1 VECVLTQ
8 LVRVSN
14 PIVTNDL
21 FLSTALV
28 GDQLIRRNVFSALM
42 SVALVL
48 LCCSCASRLL
58 QGALTPNAQSADG
71 TTKVPILVATTRNR
85 ATSDPGEVFDS
96 NRGAEV
102 AYASIVVSIPPDSA
116 RKIGEI
122 QWPSAPPGDPARN
135 FVTVSAKYLDNQSFS
150 GAVTAVAKQT
160 RRTKVLVF
168 VHGFNNRFDEAVYRL
183 AQIVQDSKV
192 PAIPVLFSW
201 PSRGEVRLVAY
212 AYDRESVSYSNTA
225 LEQLLDTLSANPN
238 VNEITVLAHSMGCV
252 VALEALQ
259 ATHSRR
265 FGDKIKNVLLVAPD
279 VAVND
284 FQTEIQQLGRRRPRI
299 ALFISQDDGALKLS
313 RTIAGGI
320 QRLGDIDPQQEPYK
334 TEFARE
340 GIMVFDLS
348 HLNGEA
354 HSRAFEDITSVMGMI
369 KQRLAAGQQ
378 LSSSGALSAAAAQ

>member
-1 VECVLTQ
+1 M
-8 LVRVSN
+8 
-14 PIVTNDL
+14 
-21 FLSTALV
+21 
-28 GDQLIRRNVFSALM
+28 IRRNVFSALI
-42 SVALVL
+42 SVALAL

-58 QGALTPNAQSADG
+58 QGALTPNAQSANG

-85 ATSDPGEVFDS
+85 ATSNPGEMFDS
-96 NRGAEV
+96 SRGPEV

-135 FVTVSAKYLDNQSFS
+135 FVTVSADYLDNQSFS
-150 GAVTAVAKQT
+150 DAVTKVAKQT

-212 AYDRESVSYSNTA
+212 ASDRESASYSRTA

-238 VNEITVLAHSMGCV
+238 VKEITVLAHSMGSV
-252 VALEALQ
+252 VALEALREIQ
-259 ATHSRR
+259 SRR
-265 FGDKIKNVLLVAPD
+265 FGDKVKNVLLVAPD

-284 FQTEIQQLGRRRPRI
+284 FQTEIQQLGRKRPRI

-313 RTIAGGI
+313 RTIAGGV

-334 TEFARE
+334 TEFAQE

-348 HLNGEA
+348 HLDGEA

-378 LSSSGALSAAAAQ
+378 FASSSEVGR

>member
-1 VECVLTQ
+1 
-8 LVRVSN
+8 
-14 PIVTNDL
+14 
-21 FLSTALV
+21 
-28 GDQLIRRNVFSALM
+28 LIRRNVFSALM
-42 SVALVL
+42 SIALVL

-85 ATSDPGEVFDS
+85 ATSDPGEMFDS
-96 NRGAEV
+96 NRGQEA

-135 FVTVSAKYLDNQSFS
+135 FVTVSADYLDNQSFS
-150 GAVTAVAKQT
+150 GAITKAAKQT

-183 AQIVQDSKV
+183 AQIVHDSNV

-212 AYDRESVSYSNTA
+212 AYDRESANYSHTA

-252 VALEALQ
+252 VALEALR
-259 ATHSRR
+259 AIHSRK
-265 FGDKIKNVLLVAPD
+265 FGDKVKNVLLVAPD

-284 FQTEIQQLGRRRPRI
+284 FQTEIQQLGHRRPRI

-334 TEFARE
+334 TDFARE

-348 HLNGEA
+348 HLDGEA

>member
-1 VECVLTQ
+1 
-8 LVRVSN
+8 
-14 PIVTNDL
+14 
-21 FLSTALV
+21 
-28 GDQLIRRNVFSALM
+28 M
-42 SVALVL
+42 SIALVL

-85 ATSDPGEVFDS
+85 ATSDPGEMFDN
-96 NRGAEV
+96 NRGQEA

-135 FVTVSAKYLDNQSFS
+135 FVTVSADYLDNQSFS
-150 GAVTAVAKQT
+150 GAITKVAKQT
-160 RRTKVLVF
+160 RRAKVLVF

-183 AQIVQDSKV
+183 AQIVHDSNV

-212 AYDRESVSYSNTA
+212 AYDRESANYSHTA

-252 VALEALQ
+252 VALEALR
-259 ATHSRR
+259 AIHSRR
-265 FGDKIKNVLLVAPD
+265 FGDKVKNVLLVAPD

-284 FQTEIQQLGRRRPRI
+284 FQTEIQQLGHRRPRI

-348 HLNGEA
+348 HLDGEA

>member
-1 VECVLTQ
+1 
-8 LVRVSN
+8 
-14 PIVTNDL
+14 
-21 FLSTALV
+21 
-28 GDQLIRRNVFSALM
+28 M
-42 SVALVL
+42 SIALVL

-85 ATSDPGEVFDS
+85 ATSDPGEMFDS
-96 NRGAEV
+96 NRGQEA

-135 FVTVSAKYLDNQSFS
+135 FVTVSADYLDNQSFS
-150 GAVTAVAKQT
+150 GAITKAAKQT

-183 AQIVQDSKV
+183 AQIVHDSNV
-192 PAIPVLFSW
+192 SAIPVLFSW

-212 AYDRESVSYSNTA
+212 AYDRESANYSHAA

-252 VALEALQ
+252 VALEALR
-259 ATHSRR
+259 AIHSRK
-265 FGDKIKNVLLVAPD
+265 FGDKVKNVLLVAPD

-284 FQTEIQQLGRRRPRI
+284 FQTEIQQLGHRRLRI

-334 TEFARE
+334 TDFARE

-348 HLNGEA
+348 HLDGEA

-378 LSSSGALSAAAAQ
+378 LSSPGALSAAAAQ

>member
-1 VECVLTQ
+1 
-8 LVRVSN
+8 
-14 PIVTNDL
+14 
-21 FLSTALV
+21 
-28 GDQLIRRNVFSALM
+28 M
-42 SVALVL
+42 SIALVL

-85 ATSDPGEVFDS
+85 ATSDPGEMFDS
-96 NRGAEV
+96 NRGQEV
-102 AYASIVVSIPPDSA
+102 AYASIVVSIPPESA

-135 FVTVSAKYLDNQSFS
+135 FVVSADYLDNQSFS
-150 GAVTAVAKQT
+150 GAITKVAKQT
-160 RRTKVLVF
+160 RRTKILVF

-183 AQIVQDSKV
+183 AQIVHDSNV

-212 AYDRESVSYSNTA
+212 AYDRESANYSHTA

-252 VALEALQ
+252 VALEALR
-259 ATHSRR
+259 AIHSRR
-265 FGDKIKNVLLVAPD
+265 FGDKVKNVLLVAPD

-284 FQTEIQQLGRRRPRI
+284 FQTEIQQLGHRRPRI

-348 HLNGEA
+348 HLDGEA

>member
-1 VECVLTQ
+1 
-8 LVRVSN
+8 
-14 PIVTNDL
+14 
-21 FLSTALV
+21 
-28 GDQLIRRNVFSALM
+28 M

-58 QGALTPNAQSADG
+58 QGALTPNAQSANG

-85 ATSDPGEVFDS
+85 ATSNPGEMFDS
-96 NRGAEV
+96 SRGPEV

-135 FVTVSAKYLDNQSFS
+135 FVTVSADYLDNQSFS
-150 GAVTAVAKQT
+150 DAVTKVAKQT

-212 AYDRESVSYSNTA
+212 ASDRESASYSRTA

-238 VNEITVLAHSMGCV
+238 VKEITVLAHSMGSV
-252 VALEALQ
+252 VALEALREIQ
-259 ATHSRR
+259 SRR
-265 FGDKIKNVLLVAPD
+265 FGDKVKNVLLVAPD

-284 FQTEIQQLGRRRPRI
+284 FQTEIQQLGRKRPRI

-313 RTIAGGI
+313 RTIAGGV
-320 QRLGDIDPQQEPYK
+320 QRLGDIDPQREPYK
-334 TEFARE
+334 TEFAQE

-348 HLNGEA
+348 HLDGEA

-378 LSSSGALSAAAAQ
+378 FASSSEVGR

>member
-1 VECVLTQ
+1 M
-8 LVRVSN
+8 
-14 PIVTNDL
+14 
-21 FLSTALV
+21 
-28 GDQLIRRNVFSALM
+28 IRRNVFSALM
-42 SVALVL
+42 SIALVL

-85 ATSDPGEVFDS
+85 ATSDPGEMFDS
-96 NRGAEV
+96 NRGQEA

-135 FVTVSAKYLDNQSFS
+135 FVTVSADYLDNQSFS
-150 GAVTAVAKQT
+150 GAITKVAKQT
-160 RRTKVLVF
+160 RRAKVLVF

-183 AQIVQDSKV
+183 SQIVHDSNV

-212 AYDRESVSYSNTA
+212 AYDRESANYSHTA

-252 VALEALQ
+252 VALEALR
-259 ATHSRR
+259 AIHSRK
-265 FGDKIKNVLLVAPD
+265 FGDKVKNVLLVAPD

-284 FQTEIQQLGRRRPRI
+284 FQTEIQQLGHRRPRI

-334 TEFARE
+334 TDFARE

-348 HLNGEA
+348 HLDGEA

>member
-1 VECVLTQ
+1 
-8 LVRVSN
+8 
-14 PIVTNDL
+14 
-21 FLSTALV
+21 
-28 GDQLIRRNVFSALM
+28 M

-58 QGALTPNAQSADG
+58 QGALTPNAQSANG

-85 ATSDPGEVFDS
+85 ATSNPGEMFDS
-96 NRGAEV
+96 SRGPEV

-122 QWPSAPPGDPARN
+122 QWPSASPGDPARN
-135 FVTVSAKYLDNQSFS
+135 FVTVSADYLDNQSFS
-150 GAVTAVAKQT
+150 DAVTKVAKQT

-212 AYDRESVSYSNTA
+212 ASDRESASYSRTA

-238 VNEITVLAHSMGCV
+238 VKEITVLAHSMGSV
-252 VALEALQ
+252 VALEALREIQ
-259 ATHSRR
+259 SRR
-265 FGDKIKNVLLVAPD
+265 FGDKVKNVLLVAPD

-284 FQTEIQQLGRRRPRI
+284 FQTEIQQLGRKRPRI

-313 RTIAGGI
+313 RTIAGGV

-334 TEFARE
+334 TEFAQE

-348 HLNGEA
+348 HLDGEA

-378 LSSSGALSAAAAQ
+378 FASSSEVGR

>member
-1 VECVLTQ
+1 M
-8 LVRVSN
+8 
-14 PIVTNDL
+14 
-21 FLSTALV
+21 
-28 GDQLIRRNVFSALM
+28 IRRNVFSALM
-42 SVALVL
+42 SIALVL

-85 ATSDPGEVFDS
+85 ATSDPGEMFDS
-96 NRGAEV
+96 NRGQEA

-135 FVTVSAKYLDNQSFS
+135 FVTVSADYLDNQSFS
-150 GAVTAVAKQT
+150 GAITKAAKQT

-183 AQIVQDSKV
+183 AQIVHDSNV

-212 AYDRESVSYSNTA
+212 AYDRESANYSHTA

-252 VALEALQ
+252 VALEALR
-259 ATHSRR
+259 AIHSRK
-265 FGDKIKNVLLVAPD
+265 FGDKVKNVLLVAPD

-284 FQTEIQQLGRRRPRI
+284 FQTEIQQLGHRRPRI

-334 TEFARE
+334 TDFARE

-348 HLNGEA
+348 HLDGEA

>member
-1 VECVLTQ
+1 
-8 LVRVSN
+8 
-14 PIVTNDL
+14 
-21 FLSTALV
+21 
-28 GDQLIRRNVFSALM
+28 M
-42 SVALVL
+42 SIALVL
-48 LCCSCASRLL
+48 LCCSCAGRPL
-58 QGALTPNAQSADG
+58 QGVLVPNAQSAEG
-71 TTKVPILVATTRNR
+71 ATRVPILVATTRNR
-85 ATSDPGEVFDS
+85 LIADPGEMFGKD
-96 NRGAEV
+96 RAAEV
-102 AYASIVVSIPPDSA
+102 SYASIAVSIPPDNS
-116 RKIGEI
+116 RKVGEV
-122 QWPSAPPGDPARN
+122 QWPLVRPGDPGRD
-135 FVTVSAKYLDNQSFS
+135 FVTVSAEDLDKQSFS
-150 GAVTAVAKQT
+150 GAVSTVAKQT
-160 RRTKVLVF
+160 RRSKVLVF

-183 AQIVQDSKV
+183 AQIVHDSKA

-212 AYDRESVSYSNTA
+212 TSDRENANSSQEA

-238 VNEITVLAHSMGCV
+238 VNEITVLAHSMGCSV
-252 VALEALQ
+252 TLEALG
-259 ATHSRR
+259 AIHSRR
-265 FGDKIKNVLLVAPD
+265 FGDKVKNVLLVAPD

-313 RTIAGGI
+313 RTIAGGV

-378 LSSSGALSAAAAQ
+378 LSSSGALSADAAQ

>member
-1 VECVLTQ
+1 M
-8 LVRVSN
+8 S
-14 PIVTNDL
+14 I
-21 FLSTALV
+21 AL
-28 GDQLIRRNVFSALM
+28 L
-42 SVALVL
+42 L

-58 QGALTPNAQSADG
+58 QGALIPNAQSADG
-71 TTKVPILVATTRNR
+71 TTKIPILVATTRNR
-85 ATSDPGEVFDS
+85 ATSDPGEMFDS
-96 NRGAEV
+96 SRGPEI

-122 QWPSAPPGDPARN
+122 QWPSALPGDPARN
-135 FVTVSAKYLDNQSFS
+135 FVTVSAQYLDNQSFS
-150 GAVTAVAKQT
+150 GAVTKVAKQT

-212 AYDRESVSYSNTA
+212 ASDRESASYSRTA

-252 VALEALQ
+252 VALEALE

-265 FGDKIKNVLLVAPD
+265 FDKVKNVLLVAPD

-313 RTIAGGI
+313 RTIAGGV

-340 GIMVFDLS
+340 GVMVFDLS

-378 LSSSGALSAAAAQ
+378 FASSSDVGR

>member
-1 VECVLTQ
+1 M
-8 LVRVSN
+8 
-14 PIVTNDL
+14 
-21 FLSTALV
+21 
-28 GDQLIRRNVFSALM
+28 IRRKVFSALM
-42 SVALVL
+42 SIALLL

-58 QGALTPNAQSADG
+58 QGALIPNAQSADG
-71 TTKVPILVATTRNR
+71 TTRIPILVATTRNR
-85 ATSDPGEVFDS
+85 ATSDPGEMFDS
-96 NRGAEV
+96 NRGPEV
-102 AYASIVVSIPPDSA
+102 AYASIDVSIPPDSA

-122 QWPSAPPGDPARN
+122 QWPSASPGDPARN
-135 FVTVSAKYLDNQSFS
+135 FVTVSAQYLDNQSFS
-150 GAVTAVAKQT
+150 GAVTAAAKQT

-183 AQIVQDSKV
+183 AQIVHDSKV

-212 AYDRESVSYSNTA
+212 AYDRESANYSHTA

-238 VNEITVLAHSMGCV
+238 VNEITALAHSMGCV
-252 VALEALQ
+252 VALEALR
-259 ATHSRR
+259 AAHSRR
-265 FGDKIKNVLLVAPD
+265 LGDKVKNVLLVAPD

-284 FQTEIQQLGRRRPRI
+284 FQSEIQQLGRRRPRI

-378 LSSSGALSAAAAQ
+378 LSSSGALSVDAAQ